1 MADGSGSTKFENKCS
16 ILSDLWIKYRD
27 EPDFKDFVDY
37 NDIGLPLGF
46 LVSEKLVS
54 PGPMAINLI
63 DETFLLLCAALET
76 EDTGFES
83 LEDMFLL

>member
-1 MADGSGSTKFENKCS
+1 MSDSNSGTKFEAKCS

-27 EPDFKDFVDY
+27 EPDFQDFIGY
-37 NDIGLPLGF
+37 NDIGLPLSF

-54 PGPMAINLI
+54 PGPMAVNLI

-76 EDTGFES
+76 EDTGFQS

>member
-1 MADGSGSTKFENKCS
+1 MADSNGTTKFENKCS
-16 ILSDLWIKYRD
+16 ILSELWTKYRD
-27 EPDFKDFVDY
+27 EPDFQDFVSY
-37 NDIGLPLGF
+37 NDIGLPLSF
-46 LVSEKLVS
+46 LVSEKLVTA
-54 PGPMAINLI
+54 GPMAVNLI